1 MENAVLMAERM
12 ILGALR
18 DQIFFSLAELNAAIR
33 EVLKKLNG
41 KQFQKLDVCRR
52 ELFEQVDRPAMR
64 PLPLARYEYG
74 EWIKARVNID
84 YHLEAARSYY
94 SVPYG
99 LIHKVLDV
107 RLTAATVEIWYEGR
121 RVASHARI
129 YQKGKHQTQEAH
141 RPSSHKRYLEW
152 TPERILAWGRK
163 TGPATEALMGKVMA
177 SRKHPEQGFR
187 FGLLVDQEW
196 IYRENRKLAY
206 RLGRA
211 KLRIPEACVEKVDYQ
226 VPRKLNKSLLLRLT
240 NTDWVEKLQ
249 NVIITGPTGSGKS
262 FLACALAQ
270 KACRDGHSALYCRLP
285 RLLQEMALA
294 RADGSYGKRLQQ
306 LARFKVLIL
315 DDWGLTALQDTE
327 RRDLLEILEDRHN
340 LSSTIVTSQF
350 PVSQWHDVIGNPTI
364 ADAILDRIVHNAH
377 RIELKGESVRKTKA
391 KLD

>member
-1 MENAVLMAERM
+1 MIVEETLAKLRAMKFYGMAD
-12 ILGALR
+12 A
-18 DQIFFSLAELNAAIR
+18 
-33 EVLKKLNG
+33 
-41 KQFQKLDVCRR
+41 
-52 ELFEQVDRPAMR
+52 FEQQLAQPETAS
-64 PLPLARYEYG
+64 LPFE
-74 EWIKARVNID
+74 D
-84 YHLEAARSYY
+84 
-94 SVPYG
+94 
-99 LIHKVLDV
+99 
-107 RLTAATVEIWYEGR
+107 
-121 RVASHARI
+121 
-129 YQKGKHQTQEAH
+129 
-141 RPSSHKRYLEW
+141 
-152 TPERILAWGRK
+152 
-163 TGPATEALMGKVMA
+163 
-177 SRKHPEQGFR
+177 R

-315 DDWGLTALQDTE
+315 DDWGLTALQDAE